1 MRSEQSGQPALPLGE
16 VRAPLSDNI
25 SEVLGAE
32 AEASEEHRDAP
43 ADYVRST
50 RRPRRDPSQ
59 VYSLRIPVH
68 RLAELREVAD
78 ANGVEPSVLM
88 RQWVLDR
95 LDTENETRD
104 QSSPNDRLR
113 AKLDSARRLLEEV
126 RDAEERMLGESGS

>member
-1 MRSEQSGQPALPLGE
+1 M
-16 VRAPLSDNI
+16 SDNI
-25 SEVLGAE
+25 SEVLRAE

-50 RRPRRDPSQ
+50 RRPRREPSQ
-59 VYSLRIPVH
+59 VYSLRIPSH
-68 RLAELREVAD
+68 RLTELRELAN

-95 LDTENETRD
+95 LDTENDTRGHP
-104 QSSPNDRLR
+104 SPSERVR

-126 RDAEERMLGESGS
+126 HDAEERILRESSGS